1 MQLVSFQYQIYV
13 LLCRQIE
20 NGLDWDISMGGY
32 FLPIKNDIFGELRPI
47 FFTPEAL
54 VKSW

>member
-20 NGLDWDISMGGY
+20 NGLDWDMAIGGY
-32 FLPIKNDIFGELRPI
+32 FLPIKNDIFGELHPI
-47 FFTPEAL
+47 FFTPEAR

>member
-20 NGLDWDISMGGY
+20 NGLDWDMSIGGY
-32 FLPIKNDIFGELRPI
+32 FLPIKNDIFGELHPI
-47 FFTPEAL
+47 FFTPEAR

>member
-32 FLPIKNDIFGELRPI
+32 FLPIKNDIFGELHVQS
-47 FFTPEAL
+47 FSHQKL
-54 VKSW
+54 

>member
-20 NGLDWDISMGGY
+20 NGLDWDMSMG
-32 FLPIKNDIFGELRPI
+32 DISCR
-47 FFTPEAL
+47 
-54 VKSW
+54 

>member
-20 NGLDWDISMGGY
+20 NGLDWDMSIGGY
-32 FLPIKNDIFGELRPI
+32 FLPIKNDIFGELHPI
-47 FFTPEAL
+47 FFTTEAR

>member
-20 NGLDWDISMGGY
+20 NDLDWNISMGGY
-32 FLPIKNDIFGELRPI
+32 FLPIKNDIFGELDPI
-47 FFTPEAL
+47 FFTQ
-54 VKSW
+54 KR